1 MKKQLLSIALL
12 SAVVS
17 GAMAHE
23 IGDKVY
29 SNSAKWKI
37 TGKNLVTNGDFSD
50 LSLSGWTAIDETVD
64 KLTTFSVLAGQ
75 GHEGKNEIK
84 VHFLIRKIKK
94 NGEPYKDVNEAWGI
108 DYFSLEKVTE

>member
-64 KLTTFSVLAGQ
+64 KSTTFAVLAGK
-75 GHEGKNEIK
+75 GPKGKNVI
-84 VHFLIRKIKK
+84 
-94 NGEPYKDVNEAWGI
+94 
-108 DYFSLEKVTE
+108 